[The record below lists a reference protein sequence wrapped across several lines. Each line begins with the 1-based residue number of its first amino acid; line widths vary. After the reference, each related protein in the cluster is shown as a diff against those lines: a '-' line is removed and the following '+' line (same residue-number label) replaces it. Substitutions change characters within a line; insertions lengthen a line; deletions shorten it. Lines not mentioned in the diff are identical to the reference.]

1 MAYFPRAW
9 SALPFKD
16 CNTLGKDTSH
26 VANVEVNN
34 NDVGVFG
41 DIDGDGRVDLIARD
55 ATKAYRVFKQTESR
69 AFASSVEVLDATT
82 ALSKKICV
90 NAGPVDLD
98 KDGFNDIIFAGAA
111 TVWGSNRGTQD
122 LVNFGTADTG
132 ALGTMSSVD
141 LSGNELKFSNR
152 CVVADFDGDS
162 NDDIAMVNTYFGEKD
177 VVFLNQGSRSFASA
191 AVVSTSG
198 FGHDIVAADVD
209 KDGNID
215 LVVAQ
220 SDSAGEYVLFGNGD
234 GTFSDAYKFN
244 TGSVGAIAVCDL
256 NGDGYPDVV
265 VGDYYSFRGI
275 KVYLNA
281 GSGAARSGTFPTA
294 TTVSNAFQQV
304 YGFACG
310 DVDGDGDNDVVI
322 AQTSGNAQYFENFG
336 DGVLSSTPVE
346 IDSMNEAGML
356 LLYDVD
362 GDGYLDLLGGGKV
375 CFNAAGAISP
385 PPSTTTTSPPPRR
398 GVR

>member
-98 KDGFNDIIFAGAA
+98 KDGFNDIIFAGAG

-141 LSGNELKFSNR
+141 LSGN
-152 CVVADFDGDS
+152 
-162 NDDIAMVNTYFGEKD
+162 
-177 VVFLNQGSRSFASA
+177 
-191 AVVSTSG
+191 
-198 FGHDIVAADVD
+198 
-209 KDGNID
+209 
-215 LVVAQ
+215 
-220 SDSAGEYVLFGNGD
+220 
-234 GTFSDAYKFN
+234 
-244 TGSVGAIAVCDL
+244 
-256 NGDGYPDVV
+256 
-265 VGDYYSFRGI
+265 
-275 KVYLNA
+275 
-281 GSGAARSGTFPTA
+281 
-294 TTVSNAFQQV
+294 
-304 YGFACG
+304 
-310 DVDGDGDNDVVI
+310 
-322 AQTSGNAQYFENFG
+322 
-336 DGVLSSTPVE
+336 
-346 IDSMNEAGML
+346 
-356 LLYDVD
+356 
-362 GDGYLDLLGGGKV
+362 
-375 CFNAAGAISP
+375 
-385 PPSTTTTSPPPRR
+385 
-398 GVR
+398 